1 MTESPTADA
10 PIDVPEADLLEQRT
24 AWHESPEDAVSG
36 TAGPVI
42 AVSDSTADEGDLLE
56 QAQAA
61 VSGPDDDEHPY
72 DAPA

>member
-24 AWHESPEDAVSG
+24 AWQESPEDAVSDA
-36 TAGPVI
+36 AGPVI